1 MAWTFCP
8 GRRRSRS
15 RMALGI
21 TIWNFGEMVIVV
33 IRIPYRSQGR
43 LTRLYR
49 CHLSVKEVGRRR
61 RQVPGARPR
70 GDEDARDYLDCP
82 IACPLDR
89 ESLTPPDSG
98 DNLPRSCEANP
109 R

>member
-21 TIWNFGEMVIVV
+21 TIWNFGEIVIVS
-33 IRIPYRSQGR
+33 IRSLIDPKVF
-43 LTRLYR
+43 LPRLYR
-49 CHLSVKEVGRRR
+49 CHLSIKEVGRRR

-70 GDEDARDYLDCP
+70 GDEDARGYLDCP

-89 ESLTPPDSG
+89 ENLTPFDSG